1 MDDEQVPAVERDR
14 DDLKLTATLVG
25 RDVEQLPVV
34 HDRSGPRR
42 LASDDGDLLV
52 IHVMPHHSQE
62 EEPMIN
68 PEDYRVTPETVDGG
82 DVDLD
87 AEAVLGLDGRRITE
101 ADTQAFTTA
110 RGGRPSLTG
119 AGTRS
124 PRVSFRVPELIL
136 QRAEQ
141 RAEVEQV
148 SLSVLARRALE
159 RYLDD
164 VAAS

>member
-1 MDDEQVPAVERDR
+1 
-14 DDLKLTATLVG
+14 
-25 RDVEQLPVV
+25 
-34 HDRSGPRR
+34 
-42 LASDDGDLLV
+42 
-52 IHVMPHHSQE
+52 
-62 EEPMIN
+62 MIN
-68 PEDYRVTPETVDGG
+68 PEDYRVTPETADGA

-87 AEAVLGLDGRRITE
+87 SEVVLDLDGQRITE
-101 ADTQAFTTA
+101 ADTQAFTSA

-119 AGTRS
+119 AGTHS
-124 PRVSFRVPELIL
+124 PRVSFRVPEPIL

-164 VAAS
+164 LPAS

>member
-1 MDDEQVPAVERDR
+1 
-14 DDLKLTATLVG
+14 
-25 RDVEQLPVV
+25 
-34 HDRSGPRR
+34 
-42 LASDDGDLLV
+42 
-52 IHVMPHHSQE
+52 
-62 EEPMIN
+62 MIN

-124 PRVSFRVPELIL
+124 PRVSFRVPELIPYGGWVVKGGSP
-136 QRAEQ
+136 RA
-141 RAEVEQV
+141 RAARCTGRPLPRQGCCA
-148 SLSVLARRALE
+148 SLRDGLRPPLTREPLPALGQALSGRPGACPMGARSPSPL
-159 RYLDD
+159 LLG
-164 VAAS
+164 

>member
-1 MDDEQVPAVERDR
+1 
-14 DDLKLTATLVG
+14 
-25 RDVEQLPVV
+25 
-34 HDRSGPRR
+34 
-42 LASDDGDLLV
+42 
-52 IHVMPHHSQE
+52 
-62 EEPMIN
+62 MIN
-68 PEDYRVTPETVDGG
+68 PEDYRVTSATIDGG

-87 AEAVLGLDGRRITE
+87 AEVVIGLDGQGITE
-101 ADTQAFTTA
+101 ADTEAFTTA

-119 AGTRS
+119 AGTHS

>member
-1 MDDEQVPAVERDR
+1 
-14 DDLKLTATLVG
+14 
-25 RDVEQLPVV
+25 
-34 HDRSGPRR
+34 
-42 LASDDGDLLV
+42 
-52 IHVMPHHSQE
+52 
-62 EEPMIN
+62 MIN
-68 PEDYRVTPETVDGG
+68 PENYQVAPETVDGG

-87 AEAVLGLDGRRITE
+87 AEVVLGLDGRRITE
-101 ADTQAFTTA
+101 PDTQAFTTA

-119 AGTRS
+119 AGTHS

>member
-1 MDDEQVPAVERDR
+1 MDDGKLLYVAADERGRELEIIAVP
-14 DDLKLTATLVG
+14 LG
-25 RDVEQLPVV
+25 
-34 HDRSGPRR
+34 G
-42 LASDDGDLLV
+42 GDLLV

-87 AEAVLGLDGRRITE
+87 AEVVLGLDGRRITE

>member
-1 MDDEQVPAVERDR
+1 
-14 DDLKLTATLVG
+14 
-25 RDVEQLPVV
+25 
-34 HDRSGPRR
+34 
-42 LASDDGDLLV
+42 
-52 IHVMPHHSQE
+52 
-62 EEPMIN
+62 MIN

-101 ADTQAFTTA
+101 AETQAFTTA

>member
-1 MDDEQVPAVERDR
+1 MF
-14 DDLKLTATLVG
+14 
-25 RDVEQLPVV
+25 
-34 HDRSGPRR
+34 
-42 LASDDGDLLV
+42 
-52 IHVMPHHSQE
+52 
-62 EEPMIN
+62 N

-87 AEAVLGLDGRRITE
+87 SEVVRDLDGRRITE
-101 ADTQAFTTA
+101 ADTQSFATS
-110 RGGRPSLTG
+110 RGGRPSLTA
-119 AGTRS
+119 AGTHS
-124 PRVSFRVPELIL
+124 PRVSFRVPEPIL

>member
-1 MDDEQVPAVERDR
+1 
-14 DDLKLTATLVG
+14 
-25 RDVEQLPVV
+25 
-34 HDRSGPRR
+34 
-42 LASDDGDLLV
+42 
-52 IHVMPHHSQE
+52 
-62 EEPMIN
+62 MIN
-68 PEDYRVTPETVDGG
+68 PENYRVTTETVDGG

-87 AEAVLGLDGRRITE
+87 AEVVLGLDGRRITE
-101 ADTQAFTTA
+101 ADTQGFTTA

-119 AGTRS
+119 AGTHS